1 MGVKVT
7 FVSKKINIEK
17 SDAELSLLCPQSAAD
32 HGAIFSSRYG
42 LYIKEKDL
50 AFRRQGYK
58 VNRPLLK
65 NMHKNV
71 AALGEEPIG
80 GDQF

>member
-7 FVSKKINIEK
+7 FVSKKINIKK

-42 LYIKEKDL
+42 IYIKEKDL
-50 AFRRQGYK
+50 AFR
-58 VNRPLLK
+58 
-65 NMHKNV
+65 
-71 AALGEEPIG
+71 
-80 GDQF
+80 